1 MCIAYFIFSL
11 VLSGLRHMIAV
22 YDQQGQLPYVHGM
35 RVICWISDLV
45 FLVGSVYYWGFLA
58 GIVYFVLHFFSVLF
72 CCYGWVSTYP
82 VIFFGTNERRIQQI
96 ILWESGILFW
106 LMIAFAVFCI
116 ISFFTVPFKAMWSL
130 FKENWIVI
138 LSIGAALCVLRLLL
152 QRFHA
157 HD

>member
-1 MCIAYFIFSL
+1 
-11 VLSGLRHMIAV
+11 
-22 YDQQGQLPYVHGM
+22 
-35 RVICWISDLV
+35 
-45 FLVGSVYYWGFLA
+45 
-58 GIVYFVLHFFSVLF
+58 
-72 CCYGWVSTYP
+72 
-82 VIFFGTNERRIQQI
+82 
-96 ILWESGILFW
+96 
-106 LMIAFAVFCI
+106 MIAFAVFCI